1 MNTTLVASLAGSA
14 AVLGLGYW
22 AYQRQFGWRTPFP
35 KEYRKGKEWKNTF
48 TQQRTSGTHGAVDV
62 GLPTGTPIYAAKRGT
77 VIGVSSDCGDPPGTD
92 GHRCTCGHGVTIK
105 HPGGKSTVYCHLDQ
119 APSVKY
125 GDKVKKGQQLG
136 VSGNTGNSYSPHLH
150 FAVLGPGGLRDPL
163 NPEKYVRI
171 RKVNI
176 ASIAAWSVAAVAM
189 SAGLVV
195 AGRMVFD
202 T

>member
-35 KEYRKGKEWKNTF
+35 KEYRKGKEWTNTF
-48 TQQRTSGTHGAVDV
+48 TQQRSSGTHGAVDV

-77 VIGVSSDCGDPPGTD
+77 VVGVSSESSS
-92 GHRCTCGHGVTIK
+92 CGHGVTLK
-105 HPGGKSTVYCHLDQ
+105 HPGGKSTVYCHFDQ